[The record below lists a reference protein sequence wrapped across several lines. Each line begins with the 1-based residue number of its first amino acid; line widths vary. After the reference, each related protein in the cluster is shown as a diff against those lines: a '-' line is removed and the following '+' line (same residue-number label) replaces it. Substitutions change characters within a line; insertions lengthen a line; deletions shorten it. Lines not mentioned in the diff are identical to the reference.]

1 MTVHRRS
8 NDPIL
13 KLRQRLKQLRYTD
26 DRVAARLQIW
36 HISAINFPQYPVY
49 HERLRAQP
57 DSLSILILLFLLQA
71 EVELKTA
78 ESVLKKSLLHQ
89 LLKRGLLV
97 KGKSGIV
104 ASTVSIY
111 PCRGCYFVTDHHFR
125 PPSVR
130 PRTVP
135 GQPVMHFGN
144 DTYILGYLIPKLPKG
159 SRVLDLC
166 TGSGVHAILAA
177 AQAPGSRASGV
188 DLNPRAIDFAELN
201 ATINAAGSRCDFRY
215 GSLYEPLLPGVNGE
229 EHERFDLIVA
239 NPPFTPSPRVG
250 KARVLFQDG
259 GPAGDEIVGSLLKS
273 LVERLKPKG
282 VGVVLS
288 MIADQKGRGHEA
300 KIRRW
305 IGSRTPVDL
314 LWLKIYSIDPEE
326 LVSVLAW
333 QPFEDNFADYSK
345 RYREWLGELNSMGVT
360 NLTYGLLIVRRSD
373 AFSFRTGVLPLT
385 KALDLKHASQQVK
398 EFIKLLDKRS

>member
-1 MTVHRRS
+1 M
-8 NDPIL
+8 
-13 KLRQRLKQLRYTD
+13 QLRYTD
-26 DRVAARLQIW
+26 DRVAARLRIW
-36 HISAINFPQYPVY
+36 HISAITFPQYPVY
-49 HERLRAQP
+49 YERLRAQP

-78 ESVLKKSLLHQ
+78 ESVLNNNLLQQ

-97 KGKSGIV
+97 KGKTGKV

-111 PCRGCYFVTDHHFR
+111 PCRGFYFVTDHHFR

-130 PRTVP
+130 PRTAP
-135 GQPVMHFGN
+135 RQPVMHFGN
-144 DTYILGYLIPKLPKG
+144 DTYILGYLVPKLPIG

-177 AQAPGSRASGV
+177 AQAPSSRATGV
-188 DLNPRAIDFAELN
+188 DLNPRAIEFAKLN
-201 ATINAAGSRCDFRY
+201 ATINAVGSRCDFRY
-215 GSLYEPLLPGVNGE
+215 GSLYEPLLLGANGE

-250 KARVLFQDG
+250 IARVLFQDA
-259 GPAGDEIVGSLLKS
+259 GPTGDEIVGSLLNG
-273 LVERLKPKG
+273 LVERLKPNG

-288 MIADQKGRGHEA
+288 MFADQKRRRHEA

-333 QPFEDNFADYSK
+333 QLFEDDFADYSK
-345 RYREWLGELNSMGVT
+345 RYREWLGELNSMEVT
-360 NLTYGLLIVRRSD
+360 NLTYGLLVVRPSD
-373 AFSFRTGVLPLT
+373 ASSFRTGILPLA
-385 KALDLKHASQQVK
+385 KALDLKNAAQQRQR
-398 EFIKLLDKRS
+398 IYQTS